1 VPDECLHRNGYELL
15 PPSRDALI
23 MHLKRA
29 NYQTLVW
36 LAAAQALLDLPG
48 PYGHSW
54 ESKEDTLQIKWT
66 DGFFMP
72 QELVDIMIE
81 ETDETIADAEEPGF
95 DDTDKY
101 FVDEY

>member
-1 VPDECLHRNGYELL
+1 MNAYTGMDMSLL
-15 PPSRDALI
+15 PPCRDTLI

-36 LAAAQALLDLPG
+36 LSAAQAMPDLPG
-48 PYGHSW
+48 PDGHGW
-54 ESKEDTLQIKWT
+54 ESKDGTLQIKLT
-66 DGFFMP
+66 NGFFMP

-81 ETDETIADAEEPGF
+81 EPEVNLADAEEEEPEF

-101 FVDEY
+101 FVDE